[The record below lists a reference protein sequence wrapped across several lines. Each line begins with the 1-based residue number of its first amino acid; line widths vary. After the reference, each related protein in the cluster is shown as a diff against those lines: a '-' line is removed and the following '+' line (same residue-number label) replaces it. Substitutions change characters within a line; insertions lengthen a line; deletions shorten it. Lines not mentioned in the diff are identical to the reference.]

1 MHLDT
6 NNAFVITT
14 SSEPVYADVEQ
25 INYDTSIH
33 ALEEKQTLYIYDLP
47 ANLAQLKAIIKQTK
61 PVNIVAC
68 YHIEDSAYLSAF
80 PSREEFVWFYALVR
94 KRKVL
99 DLKTELQTIMN
110 HKGWSK
116 DRIIFISNVFFELG
130 FVKIENGVIELETN
144 PEKKDLSD
152 SKLYQERLN
161 RADIEKQLYYSN
173 YEELKMWMES
183 CMDYLNIPEEEVV
196 NGL

>member
-1 MHLDT
+1 
-6 NNAFVITT
+6 
-14 SSEPVYADVEQ
+14 
-25 INYDTSIH
+25 
-33 ALEEKQTLYIYDLP
+33 
-47 ANLAQLKAIIKQTK
+47 
-61 PVNIVAC
+61 
-68 YHIEDSAYLSAF
+68 
-80 PSREEFVWFYALVR
+80 
-94 KRKVL
+94 
-99 DLKTELQTIMN
+99 MN

-161 RADIEKQLYYSN
+161 RVDIEKQLYYSN

>member
-1 MHLDT
+1 
-6 NNAFVITT
+6 
-14 SSEPVYADVEQ
+14 VYADVEQ

-94 KRKVL
+94 K
-99 DLKTELQTIMN
+99 
-110 HKGWSK
+110 
-116 DRIIFISNVFFELG
+116 
-130 FVKIENGVIELETN
+130 
-144 PEKKDLSD
+144 
-152 SKLYQERLN
+152 
-161 RADIEKQLYYSN
+161 
-173 YEELKMWMES
+173 
-183 CMDYLNIPEEEVV
+183 
-196 NGL
+196 